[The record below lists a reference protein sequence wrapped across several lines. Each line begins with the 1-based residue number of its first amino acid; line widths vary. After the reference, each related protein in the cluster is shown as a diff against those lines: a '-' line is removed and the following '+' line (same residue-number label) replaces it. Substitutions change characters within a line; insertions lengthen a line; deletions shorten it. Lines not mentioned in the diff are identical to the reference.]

1 MLLATQNPTTDLGT
15 YAQSVA
21 LGDRFGISILVNH
34 ANQETET
41 AILDLI
47 LNERRAKFKNQ
58 TNSSDTNTD
67 SAIDLTNPQT
77 PVENKFTLADI
88 LEAQEE
94 VINVHVSKEVARY
107 ITLITDITRTPSTY
121 TNGPSSSSLKHIS
134 EGISFR
140 GTQAMLFGA
149 QAVAW
154 LDGRNTVEI
163 QDVDAI
169 VKDVLRHRLKI
180 DEVARIESLNVD
192 SIIEQLTIVASR
204 KINENP

>member
-1 MLLATQNPTTDLGT
+1 
-15 YAQSVA
+15 
-21 LGDRFGISILVNH
+21 
-34 ANQETET
+34 
-41 AILDLI
+41 
-47 LNERRAKFKNQ
+47 
-58 TNSSDTNTD
+58 
-67 SAIDLTNPQT
+67 
-77 PVENKFTLADI
+77 
-88 LEAQEE
+88 
-94 VINVHVSKEVARY
+94 
-107 ITLITDITRTPSTY
+107 
-121 TNGPSSSSLKHIS
+121 
-134 EGISFR
+134 
-140 GTQAMLFGA
+140 MLFGA